1 MSSKMIKKIS
11 LRYQIFAIFSIVFQS
26 FFPLINIFAP
36 VQALNAS
43 SNASQS
49 ATVEVVAEVAEAV
62 EVVESEESAEVAND
76 SVEVLS
82 NSVET
87 LPVDVVVDTIDE
99 PLPSVDDD
107 ADKPAETP
115 ATENPTAQTES
126 ESESLQPEKNQAQ
139 PATAEVGEFY
149 VSHAVVNNPYFFTD
163 SLGQEVKLT
172 FTKIDGPAG
181 DLTIKEVQ
189 LSEDQQKSVGA
200 LSLVAYDITSS
211 MENGSFQY
219 NLSISLPDDPKDNLD
234 LVYASDLSS
243 LESSQKVDS
252 VAVDSEAIKAEGLDH
267 FTIFVVVNPL
277 PGGVNN
283 GDACVVMSTSGTCY
297 DTLQSAVDAAA
308 TSGDTIELKS
318 DLTTTS
324 RVNIAKSLTINGNG
338 FTINPTFTKVGNSNN
353 AVFII
358 SGETNTVVI
367 NNLKI
372 NGVGGTNLHGINVY
386 VSNLVLNDVEINN
399 NDNTAINVNGSHVS
413 IHNFKSTGN
422 RGNLVYGVID
432 LDKGSG
438 VTRNP
443 VLTVT
448 GQSQHGENVDIK
460 RIKGSVVDTNG
471 QYDSTNYWFFLA
483 YTLKSAPA
491 VPINLAALVSD
502 NTVNASW
509 NSVPYASSYDY
520 EITGPAV
527 RNGNVLV
534 TNASETGLPNG
545 SYEIRVRGVAQSGLA
560 GDWSATVPFTINYNP
575 HPDPMGENQLSL
587 GGTVY
592 RDKKM
597 NDCFGL
603 ASCYDKAENLGAGW
617 TMNLYQEDGGG
628 SWSLLQ
634 SVQTNSSGNFG
645 FTQLTEAGTYHFC
658 EVVKPGWTQQVQN
671 WSGTPYHIA
680 TANMSGNSA
689 EGPYCRT
696 VQYDD
701 TADRGN
707 SAYFGNVDTTNPQI
721 QNLKYFKD
729 SVEVL
734 TPPTTPILVNSI
746 DQLTYSADYLDG
758 ESGLNRT
765 AFVIWD
771 ATDSWTPVSG
781 SHKCNWN
788 STPSNTTLDG
798 SGAQSL
804 AGIALKKCNPGYSWP
819 SGKYLIAH
827 VVYDNAGNHSYN
839 LGGSQRFIIDQNA
852 PAKPAGLRYF
862 DPATSSEIACG
873 AVISKKSIY
882 PRWDANSEADFSHYE
897 YTSFDVSSNP
907 PGWVIGLNEAVM
919 NSTTFVHSWIPP
931 VDGTYGFAVRAV
943 DLAGNKSDWAIGG
956 TKTLE
961 DSCQYT
967 VDSIAPSIP
976 VNGYP
981 HNIVLNSNVFNY
993 TWDPSTDNLG
1003 GSITYEYQ
1011 ASQNPAQ
1018 TDGVLTSGLW
1028 QSWVHGNPSQN
1039 PLTGPMIPSVG
1050 TSDGT
1055 WYWQVRAVDA
1065 VGNKSGWSEIWHY
1078 TLDSVAPTAPVIST
1092 PVSEQYFKATPI
1104 LNEWQAALDSGTGV
1118 VKYQVAYLYDDLH
1131 TFAGST
1137 CPGEEISSQLLSG
1150 CRDVSGLSRNHI
1162 PGLSEQGGVT
1172 IWVRAIDN
1180 AGNVGAWSDPV
1191 HYYYDATPPTSTIVP
1206 PESALEIDGNTV
1218 ILNSW
1223 DGLISGTSADD
1234 LSGVKQVWLSVEN
1247 SDGKFWDGD
1256 SWETGDEASIRIP
1269 LVTTGDWD
1277 YTLSPAP
1284 VEGIYT
1290 IKSHAEDN
1298 AGNLENT
1305 AVLIIIY
1312 DKTIPEVNLTINPAS
1327 PDGKRNWYI
1336 TQPTITL
1343 TATDLNDIER
1353 IEYQWNSTS
1362 GTWTTYTGP
1371 INPGQGNNQFYY
1383 RAIDKASNASEIG
1396 TKTVLFDKEE
1406 PSNPETMEIER
1417 NGKNPTISWS
1427 KAKDNVGI
1435 HGYKVILTHKTE
1447 DISKSTSVGSNVR
1460 EVTFDDLE
1468 DGEWKVAIHTEDL
1481 AGWSVSRSQN
1491 MSIGGS
1497 GDVAGVISD
1506 IQEGIISPLL
1516 RNTVGEV
1523 FGATDENNDTSDTND
1538 ENSADGVEQLAQADG
1553 MEGQVA
1559 GASTECKPWQNYLP
1573 IILLVLQLL
1582 ALLMVELTLKSST
1595 MSKVVLE
1602 LLITVGV
1609 ILLAQYLKNANCF
1622 TDGSFLGMLNHWFWL
1637 VSVALGAG
1645 VRAFSEFLVN
1655 ED

>member
-11 LRYQIFAIFSIVFQS
+11 LRYQVFALFSIVFQS

-36 VQALNAS
+36 VQVLNAS

-49 ATVEVVAEVAEAV
+49 ATVEVVAPVVEVP
-62 EVVESEESAEVAND
+62 EVVEFEESADVAD
-76 SVEVLS
+76 DPVEVLS

-87 LPVDVVVDTIDE
+87 LPADTAIDTTDE
-99 PLPSVDDD
+99 PLPSVDDN
-107 ADKPAETP
+107 ADKPAETL
-115 ATENPTAQTES
+115 AAETEVKS
-126 ESESLQPEKNQAQ
+126 EIPQPEESQTR
-139 PATAEVGEFY
+139 PAAVKTGELY
-149 VSHAVVNNPYFFTD
+149 VSHVAANDAYFLMD

-172 FTKIDGPAG
+172 FTRIDGPAG
-181 DLTIKEVQ
+181 DLTIKEVR
-189 LSEDQQKSVGA
+189 LSEEQQKSIGA
-200 LSLVAYDITSS
+200 LSPIAYDITSS
-211 MENGSFQY
+211 MENGSFEY
-219 NLSISLPDDPKDNLD
+219 DLKIDLPDGLLSGDND
-234 LVYASDLSS
+234 VPEVGLVYAENLDNIGNSEKV
-243 LESSQKVDS
+243 ESTR
-252 VAVDSEAIKAEGLDH
+252 VDSEALKADGLDH
-267 FTIFVVVNPL
+267 FTVFVVVNPL
-277 PGGVNN
+277 PGGINN

-297 DTLQSAVDAAA
+297 DALQSAVNAAA
-308 TSGDTIELKS
+308 LGDTIELKS

-338 FTINPTFTKVGNSNN
+338 FTVSPVFTKSGNSNN
-353 AVFII
+353 AVFMIG
-358 SGETNTVVI
+358 GETNAVTM
-367 NNLKI
+367 NDLKI
-372 NGVGGTNLHGINVY
+372 DGVGGTDLHGINVY
-386 VSNLVLNDVEINN
+386 VSNLILNDVEINN
-399 NDNTAINVNGSHVS
+399 NDNTAININGSHVT
-413 IHNFKSTGN
+413 INNFKSAGN
-422 RGNLVYGVID
+422 RGNLSYGVID

-443 VLTVT
+443 LLTVN
-448 GQSQHGENVDIK
+448 GQSQHGEDIDIK

-471 QYDSTNYWFFLA
+471 QYSSTNYWAFLA
-483 YTLKSAPA
+483 YRLKSAPV
-491 VPINLAALVSD
+491 VPTNLTASVSD
-502 NTVNASW
+502 NTVDASW
-509 NSVPYASSYDY
+509 NSVLYASSYDY
-520 EITGPAV
+520 EITGPVV

-534 TNASETGLPNG
+534 TGASETSLPNG
-545 SYEIRVRGVAQSGLA
+545 NYEIRVRGVAQSGLA
-560 GDWSATVPFTINYNP
+560 GGWSTAVPFTINYNP
-575 HPDPMGENQLSL
+575 HPDPLGENQLSL

-597 NDCFGL
+597 NDCFDL
-603 ASCYDKAENLGAGW
+603 TSCYDKAENLGAGW
-617 TMNLYQEDGGG
+617 TLNLYQEDDGG

-634 SVQTNSSGNFG
+634 SVQTNSSGNFS

-671 WSGTPYHIA
+671 WPGTPYHIA
-680 TANMSGNSA
+680 TANMSGNAA

-701 TADRGN
+701 TADRSN
-707 SAYFGNVDTTNPQI
+707 AAYFGNVDQ
-721 QNLKYFKD
+721 D
-729 SVEVL
+729 
-734 TPPTTPILVNSI
+734 
-746 DQLTYSADYLDG
+746 
-758 ESGLNRT
+758 
-765 AFVIWD
+765 
-771 ATDSWTPVSG
+771 
-781 SHKCNWN
+781 
-788 STPSNTTLDG
+788 
-798 SGAQSL
+798 
-804 AGIALKKCNPGYSWP
+804 
-819 SGKYLIAH
+819 
-827 VVYDNAGNHSYN
+827 
-839 LGGSQRFIIDQNA
+839 A

-862 DPATSSEIACG
+862 DPSTSSEIACG

-882 PRWDANSEADFSHYE
+882 PRWDANSEVDFSHYE
-897 YTSFDVSSNP
+897 YTSFDASNNP

-967 VDSIAPSIP
+967 VDGTAPSIP

-981 HNIVLNSNVFNY
+981 HEIILNSNVFNY

-1003 GSITYEYQ
+1003 GPITYEYQ

-1092 PVSEQYFKATPI
+1092 PTSGQYFRATPI
-1104 LNEWQAALDSGTGV
+1104 LNEWQAALDTGTGV
-1118 VKYQVAYLYDDLH
+1118 AKYQVAYLYDDLH
-1131 TFAGST
+1131 AFAGST
-1137 CPGEEISSQLLSG
+1137 CPGEEISGQLLSG
-1150 CRDVSGLSRNHI
+1150 CRDVTGLSRNHI

-1180 AGNVGAWSDPV
+1180 AENVGAWSSSV
-1191 HYYYDATPPTSTIVP
+1191 HYYYDATLPTSTIVP
-1206 PESALEIDGNTV
+1206 PESALEIDQNTV
-1218 ILNSW
+1218 ILNDW
-1223 DGLISGTSADD
+1223 DGSISGTSADD

-1256 SWETGDEASIRIP
+1256 SWETGDEANIRIP
-1269 LVTTGDWD
+1269 LVTTGDWN
-1277 YTLSPAP
+1277 YTLSPTPA
-1284 VEGIYT
+1284 EGIYT

-1305 AVLIIIY
+1305 AVLIIVY

-1327 PDGKRNWYI
+1327 PDGKRSWYI

-1343 TATDLNDIER
+1343 AATDLNDIER
-1353 IEYQWNSTS
+1353 IEYQWNGTS
-1362 GTWTTYTGP
+1362 GAWTTYAGP
-1371 INPGQGNNQFYY
+1371 VNPGQGNNQFYY

-1406 PSNPETMEIER
+1406 PFNPETMEIER
-1417 NGKNPTISWS
+1417 IGKTAVITWS
-1427 KAKDNVGI
+1427 KATDNIGI

-1447 DISKSTSVGSNVR
+1447 DISKSVSVGSDVR
-1460 EVTFDDLE
+1460 EVTFNDLE

-1481 AGWSVSRSQN
+1481 AGWSVSRSQD

-1516 RNTVGEV
+1516 RNTVGAV
-1523 FGATDENNDTSDTND
+1523 FGATDENNDATDTNG
-1538 ENSADGVEQLAQADG
+1538 EGSAADTEQLAQAEG
-1553 MEGQVA
+1553 IEGQVA
-1559 GASTECKPWQNYLP
+1559 GASTECKLWQNYLP
-1573 IILLVLQLL
+1573 IIMLAVQLL
-1582 ALLMVELTLKSST
+1582 ILLLIVFALNWSMVSKATASLLLTLIMIVASF
-1595 MSKVVLE
+1595 
-1602 LLITVGV
+1602 
-1609 ILLAQYLKNANCF
+1609 YLKGGNCYEA
-1622 TDGSFLGMLNHWFWL
+1622 GSFLGLISNWFWL
-1637 VSVALGAG
+1637 ISILLSAG
-1645 VRAFSEFLVN
+1645 TWAIGSLFEKDN
-1655 ED
+1655 